1 MVENNI
7 SDKELQNAMSINKD
21 SQNLNQIKDQ
31 MTSVQNDY
39 DAMQLS
45 IAGKGTDALKLY
57 DNLVRGMDDCFL
69 KVLSD
74 SGLDDAF
81 HLLEVIADY
90 DREYASDLRHLSR
103 YWLEWFETLE
113 YYKYFLTH
121 RKYGVGGYTF
131 IHETF
136 VRWLKDVIGE
146 SATAYTLATAYN
158 VWFDAK
164 MATTDYSED

>member
-74 SGLDDAF
+74 SGLDDDF
-81 HLLEVIADY
+81 HLLEVITDY